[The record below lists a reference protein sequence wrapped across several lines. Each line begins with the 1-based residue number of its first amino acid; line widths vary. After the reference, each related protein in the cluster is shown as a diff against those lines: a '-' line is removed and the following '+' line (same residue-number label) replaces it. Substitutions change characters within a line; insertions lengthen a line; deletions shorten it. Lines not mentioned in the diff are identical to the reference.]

1 MISRLLW
8 SLVCGCSL
16 AGPVVAGSLDAPA
29 APTAAGSA
37 MYTLNDLYNR
47 LNAGTPGYPRSGVFM
62 EPAAG
67 PGSTM
72 RTLTEI
78 MGKMPALDDANG
90 AMAADVL
97 PGKTF
102 WGLTGGAWGP
112 QTGAM
117 PTRTVNAATTS
128 QSAGYYNA
136 FDLTTVDNDLATG
149 NIKSGV
155 GIFGVMGTY
164 AGCTCTGT
172 LYRTRWCD
180 NGNGT
185 VTDMLGSTVDG
196 QLRGQCLVWLKDA
209 SWGGLKPWRA
219 DTGYDDAHARACTL
233 SGAGLTSPGSS
244 LTDGSSE
251 GDWRLPTL
259 NELKSL
265 TTGTEPIRS
274 GNSSPFTG
282 VPPSNFGNYWSSTTY
297 APSLDYAWSV
307 YLYDGSTYA
316 FSKAVNEFNEFYVWP
331 VRGGQ

>member
-8 SLVCGCSL
+8 SLVCGCGL
-16 AGPVVAGSLDAPA
+16 AGPVVAGGLDAPA
-29 APTAAGSA
+29 APTNPDSA
-37 MYTLNDLYNR
+37 LYTLEDIYNR

-67 PGSTM
+67 PGNTM
-72 RTLTEI
+72 HTLTEI
-78 MGKMPALDDANG
+78 MNKIPALDDANG

-172 LYRTRWCD
+172 RYRTRWCD

-196 QLRGQCLVWLKDA
+196 KLEGRCLVWLKDA

-219 DTGYDDAHARACTL
+219 NTGYDDAHARAGTL

-265 TTGTEPIRS
+265 TTGTAPILTN
-274 GNSSPFTG
+274 GTTAPFVG
-282 VPPSNFGNYWSSTTY
+282 VLPGSYWSSTTY
-297 APSLDYAWSV
+297 APNPSNAWYV
-307 YLYDGSTYA
+307 YLNSGGESMYVKTNNY
-316 FSKAVNEFNEFYVWP
+316 YVWP